1 VTYQRP
7 SDRAGALRLHLNEN
21 TGGCSQSVIEAIR
34 QITTE
39 EVAIYPDY
47 GALSRECAEYLGVR
61 ETQLVLTNGLD
72 EGLLAATVSGFRAM
86 HGSSGPPEAPEAPE
100 AIVPQPAFEMYSVFV
115 KAAGGR
121 VVPVAPR
128 PGFEFA
134 TREIC
139 DAMSKSTRM
148 IFLTN
153 PNNPTGQLIPRE
165 ALREIAR
172 CAPPEV
178 TIIVDEAY
186 YDFCGET
193 FLPEIDAHPNVIIGR
208 TFAKAHGLAGLR
220 AGCLIGDPE
229 RLEIIRNAVP
239 PYSLSVFAV
248 AGWRAALRDREYLAW
263 YRTQVE
269 ESRELLYAA
278 CTRLNLPYWKS
289 AGNFVLIKV
298 SGVGVGVAGGVGGGS
313 DPGEL
318 VEALASRDILVRDRS
333 KDPGCSGC
341 IRITA
346 GLVRHT
352 EIVIEALEGLCAVP

>member
-1 VTYQRP
+1 MYQRP

-21 TGGCSQSVIEAIR
+21 TGGCSQAVIEAIR

-39 EVAIYPDY
+39 EVAMYPDY
-47 GALSRECAEYLGVR
+47 AALSRECAEYLGVR
-61 ETQLVLTNGLD
+61 EPQLVLTNGLD
-72 EGLLAATVSGFRAM
+72 EGLLAATVSGFRLR
-86 HGSSGPPEAPEAPE
+86 HEASELPE
-100 AIVPQPAFEMYSVFV
+100 AIIPQPTFEMYSVFV
-115 KAAGGR
+115 RAAGGR
-121 VVPVAPR
+121 VVAVAPGA
-128 PGFEFA
+128 GFGFA
-134 TREIC
+134 AREIC
-139 DAMSKSTRM
+139 DAITKNTRL

-165 ALREIAR
+165 ALRDIAR
-172 CAPPEV
+172 GAPSDI

-229 RLEIIRNAVP
+229 RLEIIRHAVP

-248 AGWRAALRDREYLAW
+248 AGWRAALRDLEYLAW

-278 CTRLNLPYWKS
+278 CRRLNLPFWKS
-289 AGNFVLIKV
+289 AGNFVLINV
-298 SGVGVGVAGGVGGGS
+298 SSVG
-313 DPGEL
+313 DPSEM

>member
-1 VTYQRP
+1 MQG
-7 SDRAGALRLHLNEN
+7 S
-21 TGGCSQSVIEAIR
+21 TG
-34 QITTE
+34 
-39 EVAIYPDY
+39 
-47 GALSRECAEYLGVR
+47 L
-61 ETQLVLTNGLD
+61 
-72 EGLLAATVSGFRAM
+72 
-86 HGSSGPPEAPEAPE
+86 PE
-100 AIVPQPAFEMYSVFV
+100 AIIPQPAFEMYQVFV
-115 KAAGGR
+115 RASGGR
-121 VVPVAPR
+121 VVPIAPK
-128 PGFEFA
+128 PGFEFP
-134 TREIC
+134 TREVC
-139 DAMSKSTRM
+139 DAITARTRI

-165 ALREIAR
+165 AIREIAR

-186 YDFCGET
+186 FDFCGET
-193 FLPEIDAHPNVIIGR
+193 FLPELDAHPNVLVGR

-220 AGCLIGDPE
+220 AGCLIGDPD
-229 RLEIIRNAVP
+229 RLENIRSTVP

-278 CTRLNLPYWKS
+278 CGRLNLSYWKS
-289 AGNFVLIKV
+289 AGNFVLIN
-298 SGVGVGVAGGVGGGS
+298 VGAAGDATEFV
-313 DPGEL
+313 D
-318 VEALASRDILVRDRS
+318 ALASRGILVRDRS

>member
-1 VTYQRP
+1 MTYIRP
-7 SDRAGALRLHLNEN
+7 ADRTGALRLHLNEN
-21 TGGCSQSVIEAIR
+21 TGGCSHAVIDAIR

-47 GALSRECAEYLGVR
+47 AALSRECAEYLGVR
-61 ETQLVLTNGLD
+61 EAQLVLTNGLD
-72 EGLLAATVSGFRAM
+72 EGLLAATVSVFRGM
-86 HGSSGPPEAPEAPE
+86 RGRSTLPE
-100 AIVPQPAFEMYSVFV
+100 AIIPQPAFEMYSVFV
-115 KAAGGR
+115 AATGGR

-128 PGFEFA
+128 PNFEFA

-139 DAMSKSTRM
+139 DAVTADTR
-148 IFLTN
+148 IVFLTN
-153 PNNPTGQLIPRE
+153 PNNPTGQVIPRE

-172 CAPPEV
+172 SAPPEV

-186 YDFCGET
+186 YDFCAET

-229 RLEIIRNAVP
+229 RLDAIRSAVP

-278 CTRLNLPYWKS
+278 CERLRLPFWKS
-289 AGNFVLIKV
+289 AGNFVLIN
-298 SGVGVGVAGGVGGGS
+298 VGSAG
-313 DPGEL
+313 DPAEL
-318 VEALASRDILVRDRS
+318 VDALASREILVRNRS
-333 KDPGCSGC
+333 KDPGCAGC

>member
-1 VTYQRP
+1 
-7 SDRAGALRLHLNEN
+7 
-21 TGGCSQSVIEAIR
+21 VIDAIS

-39 EVAIYPDY
+39 EVATYPDY
-47 GALSRECAEYLGVR
+47 GTLSRECAEYLGVR

-72 EGLLAATVSGFRAM
+72 EGLLAATVSSFRAA
-86 HGSSGPPEAPEAPE
+86 HAASAPPEA
-100 AIVPQPAFEMYSVFV
+100 IIPQPAFEMYSVFV
-115 KAAGGR
+115 SAAGGR
-121 VVPVAPR
+121 VVAVPPA
-128 PGFEFA
+128 PGFEFTA
-134 TREIC
+134 REVC
-139 DAMSKSTRM
+139 DAVSKNTRM

-165 ALREIAR
+165 ALRDIAR
-172 CAPPEV
+172 CVPPEV
-178 TIIVDEAY
+178 TIVVDEAY

-193 FLPEIDAHPNVIIGR
+193 FLPEIAAHPNVIIGR

-229 RLEIIRNAVP
+229 RLDVIRNAVP

-298 SGVGVGVAGGVGGGS
+298 DGVGGGS
-313 DPGEL
+313 DPAEL
-318 VEALASRDILVRDRS
+318 VEALASRNILVRNRS
-333 KDPGCSGC
+333 KDQGCGGC